1 MRWLIG
7 GAVVVGGGMVVR
19 RLLGG
24 IDQGDGHW
32 QRGQARRRRPRWHV
46 ATVNRPGNDVAPGGQ
61 LPEPLAGLGDAVEVR
76 LRPAPGDRGTEI
88 AVRLRDGAQL
98 PVAAAAR
105 RATGRDPEQAIRAAL
120 RESKQLI
127 ETSEVLHPDYP
138 PTTEPTPV
146 NKPLR
151 MATQE
156 GRREGR
162 L

>member
-7 GAVVVGGGMVVR
+7 GAVVVGGVMVAR

-24 IDQGDGHW
+24 AGQSKDHW
-32 QRGQARRRRPRWHV
+32 QQGPARRREPRWHV
-46 ATVNRPGNDVAPGGQ
+46 ATVNRPASDVAPGGR
-61 LPEPLAGLGDAVEVR
+61 LPEPLAGLGDAVEVQ
-76 LRPAPGDRGTEI
+76 LRPAAGDRGTEV
-88 AVRLRDGAQL
+88 AVRLRDGARL
-98 PVAAAAR
+98 PVATAAR
-105 RATGRDPEQAIRAAL
+105 RVTGRDPEQAIRAAL

-138 PTTEPTPV
+138 PTTEPTPM

-151 MATQE
+151 MATQQ

>member
-7 GAVVVGGGMVVR
+7 GAAAVAGGMVAR

-24 IDQGDGHW
+24 AGRGSDQW
-32 QRGQARRRRPRWHV
+32 QRVQARRHGARWHV
-46 ATVNRPGNDVAPGGQ
+46 ATVNRPAGEVAPGGRF
-61 LPEPLAGLGDAVEVR
+61 PEPLAGLGDAVEVQV
-76 LRPAPGDRGTEI
+76 RPAPGGRGTEI
-88 AVRLRDGAQL
+88 AVRLRDGARL
-98 PVAAAAR
+98 PAVAAAR
-105 RATGRDPEQAIRAAL
+105 RVTGRDPDQAIRAAL

-151 MATQE
+151 MATQQ

>member
-1 MRWLIG
+1 M
-7 GAVVVGGGMVVR
+7 
-19 RLLGG
+19 
-24 IDQGDGHW
+24 
-32 QRGQARRRRPRWHV
+32 
-46 ATVNRPGNDVAPGGQ
+46 ATVNRSANDVAPGGQ
-61 LPEPLAGLGDAVEVR
+61 LPEPLAGLGDAVEVQV
-76 LRPAPGDRGTEI
+76 RPAAGGRGTEI
-88 AVRLRDGAQL
+88 AVRLRDGSRL

-127 ETSEVLHPDYP
+127 ETGEVLHPDYP
-138 PTTEPTPV
+138 PTTEPTPM

-151 MATQE
+151 MATQQ